1 MTLILTPETRHLT
14 PMLNDVRY
22 AFRILL
28 KNPGFTTVA
37 VLTLALGLGA
47 CTAMFSLVHAV
58 LLRPLPFRDPG
69 RLVWVE
75 NIGTD
80 GMSARTTRVDNFV
93 DWRAQT
99 QSFEKLGAY
108 FAFFDYSRYTRTDNG
123 EPQRLR
129 GVPVS
134 QNFLEVLGV
143 QPMLGRP
150 FTDEECVWNGRKAAI
165 LSHAFWKQRFAGDR
179 NVVGR
184 SVTLNGDPTEIVGVM
199 PPSFDFDSVFA
210 PGTEIDLLLPF
221 PLVEQTARWGNTLFA
236 VGRLKPSTTIKQAQA
251 EFDVISRAV
260 VTVHP
265 ERGTFGARM
274 TGLDASIRGSFRTA
288 LLILSGAVGCVL
300 LIGCVNLSNLLLARA
315 NARRKEFAVRAA
327 LGAGRWRLVRQTL
340 TESLMLALGGC
351 ALGVPLAYFVTAALT
366 RLDTFGI
373 PLLQTTT
380 VDSTV
385 LGFTALLSCLAGS
398 LCGALPAL
406 QLLRRDEHKGLIEA
420 GHRASTGKQSALIR
434 KALVIGEVALACV
447 LLVGSGLLVR
457 SFIKL
462 LEVDLG
468 FQPKRAV
475 AWRVDPTRSFKS
487 AGDWAQYYDGL
498 VERVLAVPGIESA
511 GLSDTLPLGRNRDW
525 GIGAKGVT
533 YTRENY
539 PVAFPRIV
547 DHRYLQTMRIP
558 LRAGRYFDERDN
570 STTDKVIVIN
580 ETLGQHL
587 WPGRDAIG
595 QIAVINRQDWLVVGV
610 VGDVRHDTL
619 EKAAGA
625 EMYLNFRQTGDWNAI
640 EMVVRTSRLPE
651 SFVPEVRASM
661 TAFDPALPNSEITT
675 LDQIVDDAVA
685 PRRLITHLLGA
696 FSSFALALASLG
708 LYGVIAYSVTQRTQ
722 EIGIRLAI
730 GAQRRDVLRLI
741 VGEGLRMAAGGVGV
755 GLIAALALSRLL
767 ASLLFGVTT
776 TDPLIFSITAVVLIS
791 VALLA
796 CFIPA
801 RRAAKVDPVVA
812 LRCE

>member
-1 MTLILTPETRHLT
+1 
-14 PMLNDVRY
+14 V
-22 AFRILL
+22 
-28 KNPGFTTVA
+28 V
-37 VLTLALGLGA
+37 
-47 CTAMFSLVHAV
+47 
-58 LLRPLPFRDPG
+58 
-69 RLVWVE
+69 
-75 NIGTD
+75 
-80 GMSARTTRVDNFV
+80 SA
-93 DWRAQT
+93 
-99 QSFEKLGAY
+99 
-108 FAFFDYSRYTRTDNG
+108 
-123 EPQRLR
+123 
-129 GVPVS
+129 
-134 QNFLEVLGV
+134 
-143 QPMLGRP
+143 
-150 FTDEECVWNGRKAAI
+150 
-165 LSHAFWKQRFAGDR
+165 
-179 NVVGR
+179 
-184 SVTLNGDPTEIVGVM
+184 
-199 PPSFDFDSVFA
+199 
-210 PGTEIDLLLPF
+210 
-221 PLVEQTARWGNTLFA
+221 
-236 VGRLKPSTTIKQAQA
+236 
-251 EFDVISRAV
+251 
-260 VTVHP
+260 HP
-265 ERGTFGARM
+265 ERNTFGARM
-274 TGLDASIRGSFRTA
+274 TGLDASIRGSFTTA

-315 NARRKEFAVRAA
+315 NTRRKEFAVRVA
-327 LGAGRWRLVRQTL
+327 LGAGRWRLVRQAL
-340 TESLMLALGGC
+340 TESLVLAFGGC
-351 ALGVPLAYFVTAALT
+351 ALGVPLAFFVTAALT
-366 RLDTFGI
+366 RLHTFGI

-385 LGFTALLSCLAGS
+385 LAFTALLSCLAGA
-398 LCGALPAL
+398 LCGILPAL
-406 QLLRRDEHKGLIEA
+406 QLLRGNEQKSLTETGQRGSA
-420 GHRASTGKQSALIR
+420 GKQSALIR
-434 KALVIGEVALACV
+434 KSLVIAEVALACV

-498 VERVLAVPGIESA
+498 VERVLSVPGIESA

-558 LRAGRYFDERDN
+558 LRAGSYFDERDN

-580 ETLGQHL
+580 ETLAKHL
-587 WPGRDAIG
+587 WPGRHAIG
-595 QIAVINRQDWLVVGV
+595 QIARVSGKDWRVVGV
-610 VGDVRHDTL
+610 VGDVRHGTL

-661 TAFDPALPNSEITT
+661 KAFDPALPNSEFTT
-675 LDQIVDDAVA
+675 LDEIVNDAVA
-685 PRRLITHLLGA
+685 PRRLITHLLGV

-708 LYGVIAYSVTQRTQ
+708 LYGVIAYSVSQRTQ

-730 GAQRRDVLRLI
+730 GAQRSDVLRLV
-741 VGEGLRMAAGGVGV
+741 VGEGFRMAAAGVVVGV
-755 GLIAALALSRLL
+755 VAALALSRLL
-767 ASLLFGVTT
+767 ASLLFGVTA
-776 TDPLIFSITAVVLIS
+776 TDPLIFSISASVLSS

-796 CFIPA
+796 CYIPA
-801 RRAAKVDPVVA
+801 RRAAKVDPMVA

>member
-1 MTLILTPETRHLT
+1 MYT
-14 PMLNDVRY
+14 DFRY

-47 CTAMFSLVHAV
+47 CTAMFSLVYAV

-69 RLVWVE
+69 RLVWIE

-80 GMSARTTRVDNFV
+80 GMSARTTRVDNFL
-93 DWRAQT
+93 DWRART
-99 QSFEKLGAY
+99 ESFEKLGAY
-108 FAFFDYSRYTRTDNG
+108 FAFFDYSRYTLTDNG

-129 GVPVS
+129 GVPIS
-134 QNFLEVLGV
+134 QNLLEVLGV
-143 QPMLGRP
+143 QPILGRQ
-150 FTDEECVWNGRKAAI
+150 FVDEECVWNGRKAAI

-236 VGRLKPSTTIKQAQA
+236 VGRLKPSTTIAQARA
-251 EFDVISRAV
+251 EFDVISRV
-260 VTVHP
+260 VANARP

-274 TGLDASIRGSFRTA
+274 AGLDASIRGSFRTA

-315 NARRKEFAVRAA
+315 NARRKEFAVRVA

-340 TESLMLALGGC
+340 IESLVLALGGC
-351 ALGVPLAYFVTAALT
+351 ALGVPIAYFVTAALT
-366 RLDTFGI
+366 RLHTFGI

-385 LGFTALLSCLAGS
+385 LAFTAVLSCLAGA
-398 LCGALPAL
+398 LCGILPAL
-406 QLLRRDEHKGLIEA
+406 QLLRVNEQKTLTETGQRGSA
-420 GHRASTGKQSALIR
+420 GKHSALIR
-434 KALVIGEVALACV
+434 KSLVIAEVALACV
-447 LLVGSGLLVR
+447 LLVGAGLLVR
-457 SFIKL
+457 SFVEL

-475 AWRVDPTRSFKS
+475 AWRVDPIRSFKS
-487 AGDWAQYYDGL
+487 AEDWAQYYDGL

-547 DHRYLQTMRIP
+547 DHRYLQTMHIP

-580 ETLGQHL
+580 ETLAKHL

-595 QIAVINRQDWLVVGV
+595 QIAVINRKDWRVVGI
-610 VGDVRHDTL
+610 VGDVRHGTL
-619 EKAAGA
+619 EAVAGA
-625 EMYLNFRQTGDWNAI
+625 EMYLNFRQIGDWNAI
-640 EMVVRTSRLPE
+640 ELVVRTSRLPE
-651 SFVPEVRASM
+651 SFVSDVRAAM
-661 TAFDPALPNSEITT
+661 KAFDPALPNSEFTT

-708 LYGVIAYSVTQRTQ
+708 LYGVIAYSVSQRTQ
-722 EIGIRLAI
+722 DIGIRLAI
-730 GAQRRDVLRLI
+730 GAQRGDVLRLV
-741 VGEGLRMAAGGVGV
+741 VGEGFRMAAAGVAVGV
-755 GLIAALALSRLL
+755 IAALVLSRLL
-767 ASLLFGVTT
+767 ASLLFGVTP
-776 TDPLIFSITAVVLIS
+776 TDPLILSISATVVTS

-796 CFIPA
+796 CYIPA

>member
-1 MTLILTPETRHLT
+1 
-14 PMLNDVRY
+14 MLNDFRF

-47 CTAMFSLVHAV
+47 CTAMFSLVYAV
-58 LLRPLPFRDPG
+58 LLRPLPFRDPE
-69 RLVWVE
+69 RLVWIE
-75 NIGTD
+75 NTGTD
-80 GMSARTTRVDNFV
+80 GMSARTTRVDNFLE
-93 DWRAQT
+93 WRART
-99 QSFEKLGAY
+99 DSFEKLGSY
-108 FAFFDYSRYTRTDNG
+108 FAFFDYSRYTLTDND

-129 GVPVS
+129 GVPIS

-143 QPMLGRP
+143 QPMLGRQ
-150 FTDEECVWNGRKAAI
+150 FVDEECVWNGRKAAI
-165 LSHAFWKQRFAGDR
+165 LGHAFWKQRFAGDR

-184 SVTLNGDPTEIVGVM
+184 SVTLNGNPTEIVGVM

-236 VGRLKPSTTIKQAQA
+236 VGRLKPSATLGQAQA

-260 VTVHP
+260 ASAHP

-274 TGLDASIRGSFRTA
+274 AGLDASIRGSFRTA

-315 NARRKEFAVRAA
+315 NARRKEFAVRVA

-340 TESLMLALGGC
+340 SESLMLALGGC
-351 ALGVPLAYFVTAALT
+351 ALGVPLAYFTTAALT
-366 RLDTFGI
+366 QLHTFGI
-373 PLLQTTT
+373 PLLETTT

-385 LGFTALLSCLAGS
+385 LAFTALLSCLAGG
-398 LCGALPAL
+398 LCGILPAL
-406 QLLRRDEHKGLIEA
+406 QLLRRNAQETLSETGQRGSA
-420 GHRASTGKQSALIR
+420 GKHSALIR
-434 KALVIGEVALACV
+434 KSLVIVEVAMACV
-447 LLVGSGLLVR
+447 LLVGSGLLIR
-457 SFIKL
+457 SFVKL

-468 FQPKRAV
+468 FQPKRAM
-475 AWRVDPTRSFKS
+475 AWRVDPTRQFKS
-487 AGDWAQYYDGL
+487 SQDWAQYYDGL
-498 VERVLAVPGIESA
+498 VARVLAVPGIESA

-525 GIGAKGVT
+525 GVGAKGVT
-533 YTRENY
+533 YTREEEY
-539 PVAFPRIV
+539 PSAFPRIV
-547 DHRYLQTMRIP
+547 DHRYLQAMRIP

-570 STTDKVIVIN
+570 FATDKVIVIN
-580 ETLGQHL
+580 ETMAKHL

-595 QIAVINRQDWLVVGV
+595 QIAVINRQDWRVVGI
-610 VGDVRHDTL
+610 VGDVRHGTL
-619 EKAAGA
+619 EAVAGA
-625 EMYLNFRQTGDWNAI
+625 EMYLNFRQIGDWNAI
-640 EMVVRTSRLPE
+640 ELVVRTSRLPE
-651 SFVPEVRASM
+651 SFVPDVRAAM
-661 TAFDPALPNSEITT
+661 KAFDPALPNSEFTT

-708 LYGVIAYSVTQRTQ
+708 LYGVIAYSVSQRTQ

-730 GAQRRDVLRLI
+730 GAQRGDVLRLV
-741 VGEGLRMAAGGVGV
+741 VGEGFRMAAAGVAVGV
-755 GLIAALALSRLL
+755 IAALALSRLL

-776 TDPLIFSITAVVLIS
+776 TDPLIFSISATVLTS

-796 CFIPA
+796 CYIPA
-801 RRAAKVDPVVA
+801 RRAAKVDPMVA

>member
-1 MTLILTPETRHLT
+1 
-14 PMLNDVRY
+14 
-22 AFRILL
+22 
-28 KNPGFTTVA
+28 
-37 VLTLALGLGA
+37 
-47 CTAMFSLVHAV
+47 MFSLVYAV

-69 RLVWVE
+69 RLVWIE

-80 GMSARTTRVDNFV
+80 GMSARTTRVDNFL
-93 DWRAQT
+93 DWRART
-99 QSFEKLGAY
+99 ESFEKLGAY
-108 FAFFDYSRYTRTDNG
+108 FAFFDYSRYTLTDNG

-129 GVPVS
+129 GVPIS

-143 QPMLGRP
+143 QPLLGRP

-210 PGTEIDLLLPF
+210 PGAEIDLLLPL
-221 PLVEQTARWGNTLFA
+221 PLVEQTARWGNTLLA
-236 VGRLKPSTTIKQAQA
+236 VGRLKPSTTIGQAQA

-260 VTVHP
+260 VNAHP
-265 ERGTFGARM
+265 ERGVFGARM

-315 NARRKEFAVRAA
+315 NVRRKEFAVRVA
-327 LGAGRWRLVRQTL
+327 LGAGRWRLVRQSL
-340 TESLMLALGGC
+340 TESLLLALGGC
-351 ALGVPLAYFVTAALT
+351 ALGVPFAYFVTGALT
-366 RLDTFGI
+366 SLHTFGI

-385 LGFTALLSCLAGS
+385 LSFTALLSCLAGA
-398 LCGALPAL
+398 LCGTLPAL
-406 QLLRRDEHKGLIEA
+406 QLLWGHDQRSLTETGQRGSA
-420 GHRASTGKQSALIR
+420 GKHSALIR
-434 KALVIGEVALACV
+434 KSLVIAEVALACV

-457 SFIKL
+457 SFVEL

-468 FQPKRAV
+468 FQPKHAA

-487 AGDWAQYYDGL
+487 AVDWAQYYDGL

-547 DHRYLQTMRIP
+547 DHRYLQAMHIP

-570 STTDKVIVIN
+570 FNTDKVIVIN
-580 ETLGQHL
+580 ETLAKHL
-587 WPGRDAIG
+587 WPGRDAID
-595 QIAVINRQDWLVVGV
+595 QIARVSGKDWRVVGV

-651 SFVPEVRASM
+651 SFVPDVRAAM
-661 TAFDPALPNSEITT
+661 KAFDPALPNSEFTT

-708 LYGVIAYSVTQRTQ
+708 LYGVIAYSVSQRTQ

-730 GAQRRDVLRLI
+730 GAQRQDVLRLI
-741 VGEGLRMAAGGVGV
+741 VGEGLKMAAAGVSVGV
-755 GLIAALALSRLL
+755 IAAMALSRLL
-767 ASLLFGVTT
+767 ASLLFGVTP
-776 TDPLIFSITAVVLIS
+776 TDPLIFSISAIVLTS

-796 CFIPA
+796 CYIPA
-801 RRAAKVDPVVA
+801 RRAAKVDPMVA
-812 LRCE
+812 LRYE

>member
-1 MTLILTPETRHLT
+1 M
-14 PMLNDVRY
+14 NDFRY
-22 AFRILL
+22 ALRILL

-69 RLVWVE
+69 RLVWIE

-80 GMSARTTRVDNFV
+80 GMSARTTRVDNFLE
-93 DWRAQT
+93 WRART
-99 QSFEKLGAY
+99 NAFEKLGAY
-108 FAFFDYSRYTRTDNG
+108 FAFFDYQRYTLSENG

-129 GVPVS
+129 GVPIS

-143 QPMLGRP
+143 QPMLGRS
-150 FTDEECVWNGRKAAI
+150 FSDEECVWNGRKAAI
-165 LSHAFWKQRFAGDR
+165 LSHAFWMQRFAGSR

-184 SVTLNGDPTEIVGVM
+184 SVTLNGNPTEIVGVM
-199 PPSFDFDSVFA
+199 PASFDFDSVFA

-236 VGRLKPSTTIKQAQA
+236 VGRLKPSTSIKQAQA

-260 VTVHP
+260 MSAHP
-265 ERGTFGARM
+265 ERNAFGARM
-274 TGLDASIRGSFRTA
+274 AGLDASIRGSFRTA

-315 NARRKEFAVRAA
+315 NARRKEFAVRVA
-327 LGAGRWRLVRQTL
+327 LGAGRWRLVRQAL
-340 TESLMLALGGC
+340 SESLMLALGGC
-351 ALGVPLAYFVTAALT
+351 VLGVPLAYFTTVALT
-366 RLDTFGI
+366 QLHTFGI

-385 LGFTALLSCLAGS
+385 LAFTAVLSCLAGG
-398 LCGALPAL
+398 LCGILPAL
-406 QLLRRDEHKGLIEA
+406 QLLRRNAQKTLTETGQRGSA
-420 GHRASTGKQSALIR
+420 GKHSALIR
-434 KALVIGEVALACV
+434 KSLVIAEVALACV
-447 LLVGSGLLVR
+447 LLVGSGLLIR
-457 SFIKL
+457 SFVKL

-468 FQPKRAV
+468 FQPKRAL

-487 AGDWAQYYDGL
+487 AADWAQYYDGL

-533 YTRENY
+533 YTPEDY

-547 DHRYLQTMRIP
+547 DHRYLQTMRIS

-580 ETLGQHL
+580 ETLAKHL
-587 WPGRDAIG
+587 WPGRDAVG
-595 QIAVINRQDWLVVGV
+595 QIAVINRQDWRVVGI
-610 VGDVRHDTL
+610 VGDVRHGTL
-619 EKAAGA
+619 EQAAGA
-625 EMYLNFRQTGDWNAI
+625 EMYLNFRQIGDFNAI
-640 EMVVRTSRLPE
+640 ELVVRTSRLPE
-651 SFVPEVRASM
+651 PLVPDVRAAM
-661 TAFDPALPNSEITT
+661 KTFDPALPNSEFTT

-708 LYGVIAYSVTQRTQ
+708 LYGVIAYSVSQRTQ

-730 GAQRRDVLRLI
+730 GAQRRDVLRLV
-741 VGEGLRMAAGGVGV
+741 VGEGFRMAAAGVAVGV
-755 GLIAALALSRLL
+755 FAALALSRLL
-767 ASLLFGVTT
+767 ASLLFGVTSN
-776 TDPLIFSITAVVLIS
+776 DPLIFSISAGVLTL

-796 CFIPA
+796 CYIPA

-812 LRCE
+812 LRYE

>member
-1 MTLILTPETRHLT
+1 VL
-14 PMLNDVRY
+14 
-22 AFRILL
+22 AF
-28 KNPGFTTVA
+28 
-37 VLTLALGLGA
+37 
-47 CTAMFSLVHAV
+47 
-58 LLRPLPFRDPG
+58 
-69 RLVWVE
+69 
-75 NIGTD
+75 
-80 GMSARTTRVDNFV
+80 
-93 DWRAQT
+93 
-99 QSFEKLGAY
+99 
-108 FAFFDYSRYTRTDNG
+108 
-123 EPQRLR
+123 
-129 GVPVS
+129 
-134 QNFLEVLGV
+134 
-143 QPMLGRP
+143 
-150 FTDEECVWNGRKAAI
+150 
-165 LSHAFWKQRFAGDR
+165 
-179 NVVGR
+179 
-184 SVTLNGDPTEIVGVM
+184 
-199 PPSFDFDSVFA
+199 
-210 PGTEIDLLLPF
+210 
-221 PLVEQTARWGNTLFA
+221 
-236 VGRLKPSTTIKQAQA
+236 
-251 EFDVISRAV
+251 
-260 VTVHP
+260 
-265 ERGTFGARM
+265 
-274 TGLDASIRGSFRTA
+274 
-288 LLILSGAVGCVL
+288 
-300 LIGCVNLSNLLLARA
+300 
-315 NARRKEFAVRAA
+315 
-327 LGAGRWRLVRQTL
+327 
-340 TESLMLALGGC
+340 GGC
-351 ALGVPLAYFVTAALT
+351 ALGVPLAFFVTAALT
-366 RLDTFGI
+366 HLHTFGI

-380 VDSTV
+380 VDLTV
-385 LGFTALLSCLAGS
+385 LAFTALLSCLAGA
-398 LCGALPAL
+398 LCGILPAL
-406 QLLRRDEHKGLIEA
+406 QLLRGNEQRSLIETGQRGSA
-420 GHRASTGKQSALIR
+420 GKQSALIR
-434 KALVIGEVALACV
+434 KSLVIAEVALACV

-498 VERVLAVPGIESA
+498 VEHVLAVPGIESA

-570 STTDKVIVIN
+570 STADKVIIVN
-580 ETLGQHL
+580 ETLAKHL
-587 WPGRDAIG
+587 WQGRDAIG
-595 QIAVINRQDWLVVGV
+595 QIARVSGKDWRVVGV
-610 VGDVRHDTL
+610 VGDVRHSTL
-619 EKAAGA
+619 EQAAGA

-651 SFVPEVRASM
+651 SFVPDVRASM
-661 TAFDPALPNSEITT
+661 KAFDPALPNSEITT

-708 LYGVIAYSVTQRTQ
+708 LYGVIAYSVGQRTQ

-741 VGEGLRMAAGGVGV
+741 VGEGLRMAAGGVVV

-776 TDPLIFSITAVVLIS
+776 TDPLIFSISATVLIS